1 MKKRQNRKIWI
12 VGAGVIATVVAV
24 TLIAKGV
31 SHFSTEQVDTKE
43 GISIIKAA
51 EKENV
56 KDIEKKI
63 SKLEEKERL
72 EQAQQQETSGE
83 INYKSVFSS
92 AVVMGDSI
100 SEGFLEYD
108 FLNASSVVAEIG
120 VELDEL
126 DNSIQTV
133 AEISPQ
139 VIFLSYGMNDVLA
152 TNGDS
157 RLFIQQYKSVVGKLR
172 KKLPDTTICVNSIFP
187 VSAVKQAEDPRFE
200 KIPEFNAALQKM
212 CDENQLAFLDNTG
225 LVSEGYYE
233 QDGIH
238 FKSEFYPIWLRRMA
252 EVAAL

>member
-1 MKKRQNRKIWI
+1 MDCWSRGDRNRC
-12 VGAGVIATVVAV
+12 GSDAD
-24 TLIAKGV
+24 AKGV

-133 AEISPQ
+133 
-139 VIFLSYGMNDVLA
+139 G
-152 TNGDS
+152 
-157 RLFIQQYKSVVGKLR
+157 RKSAHR
-172 KKLPDTTICVNSIFP
+172 
-187 VSAVKQAEDPRFE
+187 
-200 KIPEFNAALQKM
+200 
-212 CDENQLAFLDNTG
+212 
-225 LVSEGYYE
+225 
-233 QDGIH
+233 
-238 FKSEFYPIWLRRMA
+238 
-252 EVAAL
+252 